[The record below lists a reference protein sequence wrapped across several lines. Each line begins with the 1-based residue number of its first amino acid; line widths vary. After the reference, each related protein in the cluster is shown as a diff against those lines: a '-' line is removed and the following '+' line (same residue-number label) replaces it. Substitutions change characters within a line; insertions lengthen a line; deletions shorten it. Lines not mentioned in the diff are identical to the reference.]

1 MRIGTGVSGCCKP
14 FTGQC
19 SVVWSH
25 PPWSCVRKGRPCRT
39 ELHSHTLGGAAP
51 ASASWLLWPGIG
63 FFPAIL
69 SWIHNNCALSPSCKS
84 HFVFETCILC
94 FLVTF
99 QLPSPWFI
107 EDLGGSSQSLSFQVR
122 AGFKSQLH
130 LYELRNLGQVVHLSK
145 PLRSYLEKGIIDD
158 F

>member
-1 MRIGTGVSGCCKP
+1 MATLAWHWLFSQLSSAGSITTVLC
-14 FTGQC
+14 
-19 SVVWSH
+19 H
-25 PPWSCVRKGRPCRT
+25 PHAKATLSLRLAFCV
-39 ELHSHTLGGAAP
+39 
-51 ASASWLLWPGIG
+51 
-63 FFPAIL
+63 
-69 SWIHNNCALSPSCKS
+69 
-84 HFVFETCILC
+84 

-99 QLPSPWFI
+99 LAPLSWFI
-107 EDLGGSSQSLSFQVR
+107 EDLGGSNSEPELQVR